1 MLCLQPHPLRVGDLL
16 RARRPA
22 LLGRWMKKP
31 GKAALVSVLKAP
43 VGGERK

>member
-22 LLGRWMKKP
+22 LLGCWVKKP
-31 GKAALVSVLKAP
+31 GKAVLMTELKAP